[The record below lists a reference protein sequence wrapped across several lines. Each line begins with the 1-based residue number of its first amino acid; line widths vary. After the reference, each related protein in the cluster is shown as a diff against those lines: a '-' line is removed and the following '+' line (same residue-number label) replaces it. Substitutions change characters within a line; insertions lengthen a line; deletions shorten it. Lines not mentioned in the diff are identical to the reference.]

1 MDINRFEMKAKVWLY
16 PGMAPASAKATARQG
31 AWHFVTV
38 PKKTSAEIKKLFGGM
53 SRGWGS
59 LRVCVAIGT
68 TSWKTSIFWDN
79 KAGAYVLPLKADVRK
94 KEHIVAGR
102 IVKVSVDILV

>member
-38 PKKTSAEIKKLFGGM
+38 PKKTSAEIKKMFGGM

-59 LRVCVAIGT
+59 LPVCVAIGI

-79 KAGAYVLPLKADVRK
+79 KVGAYLLPLKAGVRK
-94 KEHIVAGR
+94 EER
-102 IVKVSVDILV
+102 IIDGKLISFRIEILD